1 MKKIH
6 NFIIKKFKK
15 KLVKFNIIIVVLPV
29 LKIKLIFNVNNKHKN
44 LFKNQKQVAILSKFD
59 IFRLEEGKGTEK
71 WYISCVDLIKSRFY
85 NEEMQ
90 IYGIKDI

>member
-1 MKKIH
+1 M
-6 NFIIKKFKK
+6 
-15 KLVKFNIIIVVLPV
+15 
-29 LKIKLIFNVNNKHKN
+29 
-44 LFKNQKQVAILSKFD
+44 AILSKFD

>member
-1 MKKIH
+1 MIY
-6 NFIIKKFKK
+6 N
-15 KLVKFNIIIVVLPV
+15 VKY
-29 LKIKLIFNVNNKHKN
+29 KHKN
-44 LFKNQKQVAILSKFD
+44 LFKNWKQVVILSKLN

>member
-1 MKKIH
+1 
-6 NFIIKKFKK
+6 
-15 KLVKFNIIIVVLPV
+15 VV
-29 LKIKLIFNVNNKHKN
+29 
-44 LFKNQKQVAILSKFD
+44 ILSKFD
-59 IFRLEEGKGTEK
+59 IFRLEEGKGCEK